1 MGGRVTQSFSAA
13 ARRFGAPLR
22 AMLFLI
28 LLLDQPLFAANPPTS
43 SLAQKRRD
51 WWFQAPGGA
60 YGLVEVTQIDPR
72 TEPSRRTSTTS
83 ILIGPW
89 RWTFNATAPQ
99 VLTIIGV
106 PTFVGL
112 FTYGWI
118 RTRQANR

>member
-1 MGGRVTQSFSAA
+1 MGGRVIQSVSATVH
-13 ARRFGAPLR
+13 RFGAPFR
-22 AMLFLI
+22 TMLFLT
-28 LLLDQPLFAANPPTS
+28 LFLSQPLSAASNPTS

-51 WWFQAPGGA
+51 WWFQGPGGA
-60 YGLVEVTQIDPR
+60 YGLVEITQIDPR

-99 VLTIIGV
+99 VLAIITI
-106 PTFVGL
+106 PTLVGL

-118 RTRQANR
+118 RTRRANP

>member
-1 MGGRVTQSFSAA
+1 MGVRIIQSISAA
-13 ARRFGAPLR
+13 FHRFGVQLR
-22 AMLFLI
+22 AVFFLALFLS
-28 LLLDQPLFAANPPTS
+28 QPLFAANAPAN

-51 WWFQAPGGA
+51 WWFQAPGGT
-60 YGLVEVTQIDPR
+60 YGLVEITQIDPR

-106 PTFVGL
+106 PAFVGL

-118 RTRQANR
+118 RTRRANR

>member
-1 MGGRVTQSFSAA
+1 MGGRVIQSVSATVH
-13 ARRFGAPLR
+13 RFGAPLQ
-22 AMLFLI
+22 ATFLLT
-28 LLLDQPLFAANPPTS
+28 LLLSQPLFAANTQAS

-51 WWFQAPGGA
+51 WWFQAPGGS

>member
-1 MGGRVTQSFSAA
+1 MGGQVIQSVSTTVH
-13 ARRFGAPLR
+13 RFGAPLR
-22 AMLFLI
+22 AMFFLTLFLS
-28 LLLDQPLFAANPPTS
+28 QPLSAANTQAS

-72 TEPSRRTSTTS
+72 TEPSQRTSTTS

>member
-1 MGGRVTQSFSAA
+1 MRPRRV
-13 ARRFGAPLR
+13 
-22 AMLFLI
+22 
-28 LLLDQPLFAANPPTS
+28 
-43 SLAQKRRD
+43 
-51 WWFQAPGGA
+51 
-60 YGLVEVTQIDPR
+60 R

-83 ILIGPW
+83 ILVGPW

-118 RTRQANR
+118 RTRQINR

>member
-1 MGGRVTQSFSAA
+1 MGGRVTQSVSAA
-13 ARRFGAPLR
+13 VHRFGAPLR
-22 AMLFLI
+22 AMFFLTLFLS
-28 LLLDQPLFAANPPTS
+28 QPLFGANTPAG

-72 TEPSRRTSTTS
+72 TEPSQRTSTTS

-99 VLTIIGV
+99 VLTVIGV

-112 FTYGWI
+112 FAYGWI

>member
-1 MGGRVTQSFSAA
+1 MAGRVTQSISAA

-22 AMLFLI
+22 GMLFLI
-28 LLLDQPLFAANPPTS
+28 LLLGQPLFAANSPTG

-51 WWFQAPGGA
+51 WWFQAPGGS

>member
-1 MGGRVTQSFSAA
+1 MF
-13 ARRFGAPLR
+13 
-22 AMLFLI
+22 FLTI
-28 LLLDQPLFAANPPTS
+28 LLSQPLLAANTQAG

-99 VLTIIGV
+99 VLTVIGV
-106 PTFVGL
+106 PTLVGL

>member
-1 MGGRVTQSFSAA
+1 MGGRVTQSVSAA
-13 ARRFGAPLR
+13 VHRFGAPLR
-22 AMLFLI
+22 AMFFLTLFLS
-28 LLLDQPLFAANPPTS
+28 QPLFGANTQAG

-72 TEPSRRTSTTS
+72 TEPSQRTSTTS

-99 VLTIIGV
+99 VLTVIGV

-112 FTYGWI
+112 FAYGWI

>member
-1 MGGRVTQSFSAA
+1 
-13 ARRFGAPLR
+13 
-22 AMLFLI
+22 MLFLI
-28 LLLDQPLFAANPPTS
+28 LLLGQPLFAANPPTS

-51 WWFQAPGGA
+51 WWFQAPGGS

>member
-1 MGGRVTQSFSAA
+1 MGGRATQSVSAT
-13 ARRFGAPLR
+13 ARRFGATLR

-51 WWFQAPGGA
+51 WWFQAPGGS

-99 VLTIIGV
+99 VLTVIGV

>member
-1 MGGRVTQSFSAA
+1 MGGRVTQSVSAA

-22 AMLFLI
+22 AMFFLM
-28 LLLDQPLFAANPPTS
+28 LLLGQPLFAANSPTS

-106 PTFVGL
+106 PTIVGL

>member
-1 MGGRVTQSFSAA
+1 MGGRVIQSVSAA
-13 ARRFGAPLR
+13 IHRFGALLR
-22 AMLFLI
+22 AMLFLT
-28 LLLDQPLFAANPPTS
+28 LFLSQPLFGANTAAS
-43 SLAQKRRD
+43 SMAQKRRD

-99 VLTIIGV
+99 VLTVITV
-106 PTFVGL
+106 PTLVSL

-118 RTRQANR
+118 RTRRANP